1 MNFNKI
7 SILRMQ
13 VPAKFHF

>member
-1 MNFNKI
+1 
-7 SILRMQ
+7 MQ